1 MASWHDQIY
10 RHLGSIAQQIGSNA
24 NRPLDLPGSNP
35 GLPGGLPGGQPG
47 GFPGTGERAATW
59 DTASGNARMGSP
71 CTMRLSAP
79 GLAAGVPVV
88 FRVTQVGLGEIGQV
102 EVTSVANGAV
112 AEWDDWY
119 DFDRVTN
126 RVQLEPGQ
134 PFPPVQFTFTAKAGD
149 VEATA
154 ATPLVYSDTLN
165 ARLVDPDTQQGL
177 GETAY
182 VLHSPWGTRAGK
194 SGPDGS
200 LVEKDLPPGGAT
212 IVVGSVGMRN

>member
-1 MASWHDQIY
+1 MASWQDQIY
-10 RHLGSIAQQIGSNA
+10 RHLGSIAQQIGTNG
-24 NRPLDLPGSNP
+24 NRPIELPGPNP
-35 GLPGGLPGGQPG
+35 GLPGSGTSS
-47 GFPGTGERAATW
+47 FPSTGELSAAW
-59 DTASGNARMGSP
+59 DAASGNARMGSP

-79 GLAAGVPVV
+79 GLAAGVLVV
-88 FRVTQVGLGEIGQV
+88 FRVTQVDLGEIGQV
-102 EVTSVANGAV
+102 EVTSVANGAM

-134 PFPPVQFTFTAKAGD
+134 AFLPVQFTFAARAGD
-149 VEATA
+149 IEATA

-165 ARLVDPDTQQGL
+165 ARLVDSDTQQGL
-177 GETAY
+177 GDTDY

-194 SGPDGS
+194 SAPDGS
-200 LVEKDLPPGGAT
+200 LLEKDLPPGGTT